1 MRRGVIPQISS
12 DKRRNDMESMK
23 YSDTEFVVSLDSKQV
38 VAEVHA
44 NAVDFPKRTVREHIE
59 YALDHPIGAG
69 PIAEVVESGD
79 KVCIIIS
86 DITRRW
92 QQPSAYLPILVE
104 RLNRA
109 GIPDEDILILC
120 ATGTHRKQTEEEH
133 ISLVGEELYRRIRF
147 IDHQCDDKEHLTYMG
162 TSSRGTPVWLDSY
175 AIACDK
181 IILTGGVVYHF
192 LAGFGGGRKSI
203 VPGIAG
209 RETINT
215 NHNNAL
221 NTGLGSGSNPR
232 VCNGNMTED
241 NPFHSDLM
249 ECATFAKPAYL
260 LNVIVD
266 DNYQIVGA
274 FAGDWREAHAAATKA
289 VEQLDGVSVPRRA
302 PLVIA
307 SAGGYP
313 KDINL
318 YQTSKT
324 LSNALA
330 AVAPGGT
337 IILLSQCREGFGDSD
352 CENQIC
358 GYDTMEEREKALRA
372 DFSIGGFVGFL
383 FAETAENYHLILVTD
398 IADECFARTKIQVAR
413 TLDEAVALAAQCNG
427 GSLDGVEAI
436 LMPHGGSTFPLPQT
450 EAPC

>member
-1 MRRGVIPQISS
+1 
-12 DKRRNDMESMK
+12 MESMK
-23 YSDTEFVVSLDSKQV
+23 YSDTAFAVSLDPRQV

-44 NAVDFPKRTVREHIE
+44 NSVDLPRRTVREHIE

-69 PIAEVVESGD
+69 PIEEVVRPGD

-92 QQPSAYLPILVE
+92 QQPSTYLPILVE

-109 GIPDEDILILC
+109 GIPDQDILILC
-120 ATGTHRKQTEEEH
+120 ATGTHRQQTEEEH

-147 IDHQCDDKEHLTYMG
+147 IDHQCDDKEHLTYVG
-162 TSSRGTPVWLDSY
+162 TTSRGTPVWLNSY
-175 AIACDK
+175 AMACDK
-181 IILTGGVVYHF
+181 IIITGGVVYHF
-192 LAGFGGGRKSI
+192 LAGFGGGRKSV

-221 NTGLGSGSNPR
+221 NPTPGTGSNPR
-232 VCNGNMTED
+232 ACNGNMTES

-249 ECATFAKPAYL
+249 ECAAFAKPAYL

-266 DNYQIVGA
+266 DSYQIVGA
-274 FAGDWREAHAAATKA
+274 FAGDWREAHQAATKV
-289 VEQLDGVSVPRRA
+289 VERLDGVAIPRRA

-313 KDINL
+313 KDINF
-318 YQTSKT
+318 YQTSKL

-337 IILLSQCREGFGDSD
+337 LILLSQCREGFGDPD
-352 CENQIC
+352 CEAQIC
-358 GYDTMEEREKALRA
+358 AYDTMEEREKALRA

-398 IADECFARTKIQVAR
+398 LPGERLKRTKIQVAR
-413 TLDEAVALAAQCNG
+413 TLDEALALAASYHG
-427 GSLDGVEAI
+427 GSLDGVETI
-436 LMPHGGSTFPLPQT
+436 LMPHGGSTFPLPQ
-450 EAPC
+450 A

>member
-1 MRRGVIPQISS
+1 
-12 DKRRNDMESMK
+12 MERMK
-23 YSDTEFVVSLDSKQV
+23 YSDTEFDVSLDPRQV

-44 NAVDFPKRTVREHIE
+44 NAVKLPKRTVREHIE

-69 PIAEVVESGD
+69 PIEEAVKPGD
-79 KVCIIIS
+79 KVCIVIS
-86 DITRRW
+86 DTTRRW
-92 QQPSAYLPILVE
+92 QQPSAYLPVLVE
-104 RLNRA
+104 RLNKA
-109 GIPDEDILILC
+109 GIPDEDLLILC

-133 ISLVGEELYRRIRF
+133 ISLVGEDLYRRIRF

-162 TSSRGTPVWLDSY
+162 TTSRGTPVWLDSY
-175 AIACDK
+175 AMSCDK
-181 IILTGGVVYHF
+181 VILTGGVVYHF

-221 NTGLGSGSNPR
+221 NKGLGSGSNPR

-249 ECATFAKPAYL
+249 ECAAFAKPAYL
-260 LNVIVD
+260 LNVVVD

-274 FAGDWREAHAAATKA
+274 FAGDWRKAHAEATKL
-289 VEQLDGVSVPRRA
+289 VQQLDGVPIPHRT
-302 PLVIA
+302 PLVIS

-337 IILLSQCREGFGDSD
+337 MILLSECREGFGDPD
-352 CENQIC
+352 CEAQIC
-358 GYDTMEEREKALRA
+358 NYDTMADREKDLRA
-372 DFSIGGFVGFL
+372 NFSIGGFVGFL

-398 IADECFARTKIQVAR
+398 LPAERFARTKIQVAH
-413 TLDEAVALAAQCNG
+413 TLDEALALAAKCNG
-427 GSLDGVEAI
+427 GSLDGMETT
-436 LMPHGGSTFPLPQT
+436 LMPHGGSTVPLAQ
-450 EAPC
+450 A

>member
-1 MRRGVIPQISS
+1 
-12 DKRRNDMESMK
+12 MESMK
-23 YSDTEFVVSLDSKQV
+23 YSDTEFAVSLDPGQV

-44 NAVDFPKRTVREHIE
+44 NAVNLPKRTVWEHIE

-69 PIAEVVESGD
+69 PIEEAVKPGE

-86 DITRRW
+86 DTTRRW
-92 QQPSAYLPILVE
+92 QQPSTYLPVLVE
-104 RLNRA
+104 RLNKA
-109 GIPDEDILILC
+109 GIPDEDMLILC

-133 ISLVGEELYRRIRF
+133 ISLVGEDLYRRIRF

-162 TSSRGTPVWLDSY
+162 TTSRGTPVWLDSY
-175 AIACDK
+175 AMACDK

-221 NTGLGSGSNPR
+221 NKGLGSGSNPR
-232 VCNGNMTED
+232 ACNGNMTD
-241 NPFHSDLM
+241 SNPFHSDLM
-249 ECATFAKPAYL
+249 ECAAFAKPAYL
-260 LNVIVD
+260 LNVVVD

-274 FAGDWREAHAAATKA
+274 FAGDWRAAHAAATKL
-289 VEQLDGVSVPRRA
+289 VQQLDGVPIPRRTQ
-302 PLVIA
+302 LVIA

-337 IILLSQCREGFGDSD
+337 MILLSECREGFGDPD
-352 CENQIC
+352 CEAQIC
-358 GYDTMEEREKALRA
+358 NYDTMADREKDLRA
-372 DFSIGGFVGFL
+372 NFSIGGFVGFL
-383 FAETAENYHLILVTD
+383 FAETSENYHLILVTD
-398 IADECFARTKIQVAR
+398 LPRERFARTKIQVAR
-413 TLDEAVALAAQCNG
+413 TLDEALALAAACNG
-427 GSLDGVEAI
+427 GSLDGVETT
-436 LMPHGGSTFPLPQT
+436 LMPHGGSTFPLPQ
-450 EAPC
+450 A

>member
-1 MRRGVIPQISS
+1 
-12 DKRRNDMESMK
+12 METMK
-23 YSDTEFVVSLDSKQV
+23 YSDTEFSVALDPQQV

-44 NAVDFPKRTVREHIE
+44 NTVELPQRTVREHIE
-59 YALDHPIGAG
+59 YALNHPIGAG
-69 PIAEVVESGD
+69 PIEEAVQAGD
-79 KVCIIIS
+79 KVCILIS
-86 DITRRW
+86 DVTRRW
-92 QQPSAYLPILVE
+92 QQPSTYLPILVE

-120 ATGTHRKQTEEEH
+120 ATGTHRRQTEEEH
-133 ISLVGEELYRRIRF
+133 ISLVGEDLYHRIRF
-147 IDHQCDDKEHLTYMG
+147 LDHQCDDKEHLTYMG
-162 TSSRGTPVWLDSY
+162 TTSRGTPVWLNSY
-175 AIACDK
+175 AMACDK

-192 LAGFGGGRKSI
+192 LAGFGGGRKSV

-221 NTGLGSGSNPR
+221 NHGLGSGSNPR
-232 VCNGNMTED
+232 VCNGNMGED

-249 ECATFAKPAYL
+249 ECAAFAKPAYL

-274 FAGDWREAHAAATKA
+274 FAGDWREAHKAAAKV
-289 VEQLDGVSVPRRA
+289 VEQLDGVSIPRRA

-307 SAGGYP
+307 SAGGFP

-337 IILLSQCREGFGDSD
+337 MILLSQCREGFGDPD
-352 CENQIC
+352 CEAQIC
-358 GYDTMEEREKALRA
+358 AYDTMEEREKALRA

-383 FAETAENYHLILVTD
+383 FAETSENYHLILVTD
-398 IADECFARTKIQVAR
+398 IPKERFGRTKIQVAQ
-413 TLDEAVALAAQCNG
+413 TLDEAMALAGQWNG
-427 GSLDGVEAI
+427 GSLDGVETV
-436 LMPHGGSTFPLPQT
+436 LMPYGGSTFPLPQ
-450 EAPC
+450 A

>member
-1 MRRGVIPQISS
+1 
-12 DKRRNDMESMK
+12 MEKMK
-23 YSDTEFVVSLDSKQV
+23 YSDTEFSVSLDPRQV
-38 VAEVHA
+38 VSEVHA
-44 NAVDFPKRTVREHIE
+44 NTMDYPKRTVREHIE

-69 PIAEVVESGD
+69 PIEEAVQAGD

-86 DITRRW
+86 DVTRRW
-92 QQPSAYLPILVE
+92 QQPSTYLPVLVE

-120 ATGTHRKQTEEEH
+120 ATGTHRRQTEEEH

-147 IDHQCDDKEHLTYMG
+147 MDHQCDDKEHLTYMG
-162 TSSRGTPVWLDSY
+162 TSSRGTPVWLNSY
-175 AIACDK
+175 AMACDK
-181 IILTGGVVYHF
+181 LILTGGVVYHF
-192 LAGFGGGRKSI
+192 LAGFGGGRKSV

-221 NTGLGSGSNPR
+221 NHGLGSGSNPR
-232 VCNGNMTED
+232 VCNGNMGED

-249 ECATFAKPAYL
+249 ECASFAKPAYL
-260 LNVIVD
+260 LNVFVD

-274 FAGDWREAHAAATKA
+274 FAGDWQKAHEAAARA
-289 VEQLDGVSVPRRA
+289 VEQLDGVPIPHRT

-337 IILLSQCREGFGDSD
+337 MILLSQCREGFGDPD
-352 CENQIC
+352 CEAQIC
-358 GYDTMEEREKALRA
+358 AYDTMEEREKALRA

-383 FAETAENYHLILVTD
+383 FAEASENYNLILVTD
-398 IADECFARTKIQVAR
+398 IPGERFEHTKIQVAQ
-413 TLDEAVALAAQCNG
+413 TLDEALALAAKCHG
-427 GSLDGVEAI
+427 GALDGVETT
-436 LMPHGGSTFPLPQT
+436 LMPHGGSTFPLPQ
-450 EAPC
+450 A

>member
-1 MRRGVIPQISS
+1 
-12 DKRRNDMESMK
+12 MENMK
-23 YSDTEFVVSLDSKQV
+23 YSDTEFSVSLDPRQV
-38 VAEVHA
+38 VSEVHA
-44 NAVDFPKRTVREHIE
+44 NTMDFPKRTVREHIE

-69 PIAEVVESGD
+69 PIEEVVRAGD

-86 DITRRW
+86 DVTRRW
-92 QQPSAYLPILVE
+92 QQPSTYLPVLVE

-120 ATGTHRKQTEEEH
+120 ATGTHRRQTEEEH

-147 IDHQCDDKEHLTYMG
+147 MDHQCDDKEHLTYMG
-162 TSSRGTPVWLDSY
+162 TSSRGTPVWLNSY
-175 AIACDK
+175 AMACDK
-181 IILTGGVVYHF
+181 LILTGGVVYHF
-192 LAGFGGGRKSI
+192 LAGFGGGRKSV

-221 NTGLGSGSNPR
+221 NHGLGSGSNPR
-232 VCNGNMTED
+232 VCNGNMGED

-249 ECATFAKPAYL
+249 ECASFAKPAYL
-260 LNVIVD
+260 LNVFVD

-274 FAGDWREAHAAATKA
+274 FAGDWQKAHEAAARA
-289 VEQLDGVSVPRRA
+289 VEQLDGVPIPHRT

-337 IILLSQCREGFGDSD
+337 MILLSQCREGFGDPD
-352 CENQIC
+352 CEAQIC
-358 GYDTMEEREKALRA
+358 AYDTMEEREKALRA

-383 FAETAENYHLILVTD
+383 FAEASENYNLILVTD
-398 IADECFARTKIQVAR
+398 IPGECFEHTKIQVAQ
-413 TLDEAVALAAQCNG
+413 TLDEALALAANCNDG
-427 GSLDGVEAI
+427 TLDGVETT
-436 LMPHGGSTFPLPQT
+436 LMPHGGSTFPLPQ
-450 EAPC
+450 A

>member
-1 MRRGVIPQISS
+1 
-12 DKRRNDMESMK
+12 MEPMK
-23 YSDTEFVVSLDSKQV
+23 YSDIEFPVNLDPKQV

-44 NAVDFPKRTVREHIE
+44 NAVALPKRTVREHIE

-69 PIAEVVESGD
+69 PIEEAVKPGE

-86 DITRRW
+86 DVTRRW
-92 QQPSAYLPILVE
+92 QQPSTYLPVLVE

-109 GIPDEDILILC
+109 GIPDQDILVLC
-120 ATGTHRKQTEEEH
+120 ATGTHRRQTEEEH
-133 ISLVGEELYRRIRF
+133 ISLVGEDLYRRIRF

-162 TSSRGTPVWLDSY
+162 TTSRGTPVWLDSY
-175 AIACDK
+175 AMECDK

-221 NTGLGSGSNPR
+221 NPGLGNGSNPR
-232 VCNGNMTED
+232 VCNGNMGAD
-241 NPFHSDLM
+241 NPFHSDLV
-249 ECATFAKPAYL
+249 ECAAFAKPAYL

-274 FAGDWREAHAAATKA
+274 FAGDWKEAHKAAAKV
-289 VEQLDGVSVPRRA
+289 VEQLDGVAIPRRT

-337 IILLSQCREGFGDSD
+337 MILLSQCREGFGDAD
-352 CENQIC
+352 CEAQLCDFENMR
-358 GYDTMEEREKALRA
+358 DREKALRA
-372 DFSIGGFVGFL
+372 NFSIGGFVGFL
-383 FAETAENYHLILVTD
+383 FAETSENYHMILVTD
-398 IADECFARTKIQVAR
+398 IPAERFVHTKIQAVK
-413 TLDEAVALAAQCNG
+413 TLDEALALAAQYYG
-427 GSLDGVEAI
+427 GSLDGVETT
-436 LMPHGGSTFPLPQT
+436 LMPHGGSTFPLPQ
-450 EAPC
+450 A

>member
-1 MRRGVIPQISS
+1 
-12 DKRRNDMESMK
+12 MESMK
-23 YSDTEFVVSLDSKQV
+23 YSDTEFAVSLDPGQV

-44 NAVDFPKRTVREHIE
+44 NAVNLPKRTVWEHIE

-69 PIAEVVESGD
+69 PIEEAVKPGE

-86 DITRRW
+86 DTTRRW
-92 QQPSAYLPILVE
+92 QQPSTYLPVLVE
-104 RLNRA
+104 RLNKA
-109 GIPDEDILILC
+109 GIPDEDMLILC

-133 ISLVGEELYRRIRF
+133 ISLVGEDLYRRIRF

-162 TSSRGTPVWLDSY
+162 TTSRGTPVWLDSY
-175 AIACDK
+175 AMACDK

-221 NTGLGSGSNPR
+221 NKGLGSGSNPR
-232 VCNGNMTED
+232 ACNGNMTD
-241 NPFHSDLM
+241 SNPFHSDLM
-249 ECATFAKPAYL
+249 ECAAFAKPAYL
-260 LNVIVD
+260 LNVVVD

-274 FAGDWREAHAAATKA
+274 FAGDWRAAHAAATKL
-289 VEQLDGVSVPRRA
+289 VQQLDGVPIPRRTQ
-302 PLVIA
+302 LVIA

-337 IILLSQCREGFGDSD
+337 MILLSECREGFGDPD
-352 CENQIC
+352 CEAQIC
-358 GYDTMEEREKALRA
+358 NYDTMADREKDLRA

-383 FAETAENYHLILVTD
+383 FAETSENYHLILVTD
-398 IADECFARTKIQVAR
+398 LPRERFARTKIQVAR
-413 TLDEAVALAAQCNG
+413 TLDEALALAAACNG
-427 GSLDGVEAI
+427 GSLDGVETT
-436 LMPHGGSTFPLPQT
+436 LMPHGGSTFPLPQ
-450 EAPC
+450 A

>member
-1 MRRGVIPQISS
+1 
-12 DKRRNDMESMK
+12 METMK
-23 YSDTEFVVSLDSKQV
+23 YSDTEFSVDLDPQQV

-44 NAVDFPKRTVREHIE
+44 NTVELPQRTVREHIE

-69 PIAEVVESGD
+69 PIEETVQAGD
-79 KVCIIIS
+79 KVCILIS
-86 DITRRW
+86 DVTRRW
-92 QQPSAYLPILVE
+92 QQPSTYLPILVE

-120 ATGTHRKQTEEEH
+120 ATGTHRRQTEEEH
-133 ISLVGEELYRRIRF
+133 ISLVGEDLYHRIRF
-147 IDHQCDDKEHLTYMG
+147 LDHQCDEKEHLTYMG
-162 TSSRGTPVWLDSY
+162 TTSRGTPVWLNSY
-175 AIACDK
+175 AMACDK

-192 LAGFGGGRKSI
+192 LAGFGGGRKSV

-221 NTGLGSGSNPR
+221 NHGLGSGSNPR
-232 VCNGNMTED
+232 VCNGNMGED

-249 ECATFAKPAYL
+249 ECAAFAKPAYL

-274 FAGDWREAHAAATKA
+274 FAGDWREAHKAAAKV
-289 VEQLDGVSVPRRA
+289 VEQLDGVSIPRRA

-307 SAGGYP
+307 SAGGFP

-318 YQTSKT
+318 YQTSKS

-337 IILLSQCREGFGDSD
+337 MILLSQCREGFGDPD
-352 CENQIC
+352 CEAQIC
-358 GYDTMEEREKALRA
+358 AYDTMEEREKALRA

-383 FAETAENYHLILVTD
+383 FAETSENYHLILVTD
-398 IADECFARTKIQVAR
+398 IPKERFERTKIQVAQ
-413 TLDEAVALAAQCNG
+413 TLDEAMALAAQWNG
-427 GSLDGVEAI
+427 GSLDGVETV
-436 LMPHGGSTFPLPQT
+436 LMPYGGSTFPLPQ
-450 EAPC
+450 A

>member
-1 MRRGVIPQISS
+1 
-12 DKRRNDMESMK
+12 MEQMK
-23 YSDTEFVVSLDSKQV
+23 YSDTAFAVSIDPAQV
-38 VAEVHA
+38 LCEVHA
-44 NAVDFPKRTVREHIE
+44 NQVELSKRTVREHIE

-69 PIAEVVESGD
+69 PIEEAVQPGD

-86 DITRRW
+86 DVTRRW
-92 QQPSAYLPILVE
+92 QQPSAYLPVLVD

-109 GIPDEDILILC
+109 GIPDEDLLILC
-120 ATGTHRKQTEEEH
+120 ATGTHRQQTEEEH
-133 ISLVGEELYRRIRF
+133 IALVGEELYRRIKFR
-147 IDHQCDDKEHLTYMG
+147 DHNCDDKEHLTFVG

-175 AIACDK
+175 AMACDK

-192 LAGFGGGRKSI
+192 LAGFGGGRKSV

-221 NTGLGSGSNPR
+221 NKGMGSGSNPR
-232 VCNGNMTED
+232 VCNGNLSAD
-241 NPFHSDLM
+241 NPFHTDLV
-249 ECATFAKPAYL
+249 ECASFAKPAYL

-266 DNYQIVGA
+266 DNYQIIGA
-274 FAGDWREAHAAATKA
+274 FAGDWQKAHAAAAKA
-289 VEQLDGVSVPRRA
+289 VEQLDGVAIPHRA

-337 IILLSQCREGFGDSD
+337 VILLSECREGIGDPD
-352 CENQIC
+352 CEKLLC
-358 GYDTMEEREKALRA
+358 GFDTMEDRERALRA

-383 FAETAENYHLILVTD
+383 FAETSEHYHLILVTSLPD
-398 IADECFARTKIQVAR
+398 TVFEKTSIQTAK
-413 TLDEAVALAAQCNG
+413 TLDEALALAAGGNG
-427 GSLDGVEAI
+427 GSLDGVETI
-436 LMPHGGSTFPLPQT
+436 LMPHGGSTVPQPQ
-450 EAPC
+450 A

>member
-1 MRRGVIPQISS
+1 
-12 DKRRNDMESMK
+12 METMK
-23 YSDTEFVVSLDSKQV
+23 YSDTEFTVSLALQQV

-44 NAVDFPKRTVREHIE
+44 NTVELPKRTVREHIE

-69 PIAEVVESGD
+69 PIEGTVQPGE

-86 DITRRW
+86 DVTRRW
-92 QQPSAYLPILVE
+92 QQPSTYLPILVE

-109 GIPDEDILILC
+109 GIPDGDILILC
-120 ATGTHRKQTEEEH
+120 ATGTHRLQTEEEH
-133 ISLVGEELYRRIRF
+133 ISLVGEDLYRRIRF

-162 TSSRGTPVWLDSY
+162 TTSRGTPVWLNSY
-175 AIACDK
+175 AMACDK
-181 IILTGGVVYHF
+181 LILTGGVVYHF
-192 LAGFGGGRKSI
+192 LAGFGGGRKSV

-221 NTGLGSGSNPR
+221 NHGLGSGSNPR
-232 VCNGNMTED
+232 VCNGNMGED
-241 NPFHSDLM
+241 NPFHSDLV
-249 ECATFAKPAYL
+249 ECAAFAKPAYL
-260 LNVIVD
+260 LNVFVD

-274 FAGDWREAHAAATKA
+274 FAGDWQKAHEAAAKV
-289 VEQLDGVSVPRRA
+289 VEQMDGVPIPRRT

-307 SAGGYP
+307 SAGGFP

-337 IILLSQCREGFGDSD
+337 MILLSQCREGFGDPD
-352 CENQIC
+352 CEAQIC
-358 GYDTMEEREKALRA
+358 SYDTMEEREKALRA

-383 FAETAENYHLILVTD
+383 FAEASENYHLILVTD
-398 IADECFARTKIQVAR
+398 IPSERFGRTKIQVAR
-413 TLDEAVALAAQCNG
+413 TLDEALALAAQCNG
-427 GSLDGVEAI
+427 GSLDGVETI
-436 LMPHGGSTFPLPQT
+436 LMPYGGSTFPLPQ
-450 EAPC
+450 A

>member
-1 MRRGVIPQISS
+1 
-12 DKRRNDMESMK
+12 MK
-23 YSDTEFVVSLDSKQV
+23 YSNTEFVVSLDPQQV

-44 NAVDFPKRTVREHIE
+44 NAVDLPKRTVREHIE
-59 YALDHPIGAG
+59 YALGHPIGTG
-69 PIAEVVESGD
+69 PIEEVVQQGD

-92 QQPSAYLPILVE
+92 QQPSTYLPVLVE

-147 IDHQCDDKEHLTYMG
+147 IDHQCDGKEHLTYVG
-162 TSSRGTPVWLDSY
+162 TTSRGTPVWLNSY
-175 AIACDK
+175 AMACDK

-221 NTGLGSGSNPR
+221 NKGLGSGSNPR
-232 VCNGNMTED
+232 VCNGNMKED

-249 ECATFAKPAYL
+249 ECAAFARPSYL

-266 DNYQIVGA
+266 DSYQIVGA
-274 FAGDWREAHAAATKA
+274 FAGDWREAHAAAAKV
-289 VEQLDGVSVPRRA
+289 VEQLDGVLVPRRA

-337 IILLSQCREGFGDSD
+337 MILLSQCREGFGDPD
-352 CENQIC
+352 CEAQIC

-398 IADECFARTKIQVAR
+398 IPGERFGRTKIQVAR
-413 TLDEAVALAAQCNG
+413 TLDGALALAAQCNG
-427 GSLDGVEAI
+427 GSLDGVETI
-436 LMPHGGSTFPLPQT
+436 LMPHGGSTFPLPQ
-450 EAPC
+450 A

>member
-1 MRRGVIPQISS
+1 
-12 DKRRNDMESMK
+12 MERMK
-23 YSDTEFVVSLDSKQV
+23 YSDTSFEVHLDSRQV
-38 VAEVHA
+38 LTEVHA
-44 NAVDFPKRTVREHIE
+44 NAVNLPKHTVRGHIE

-69 PIAEVVESGD
+69 PIEQAVRPGD
-79 KVCIIIS
+79 KVCILIS
-86 DITRRW
+86 DVTRRW
-92 QQPSAYLPILVE
+92 QQPAAYLPILVE

-109 GIPDEDILILC
+109 GIPDEDLLILC
-120 ATGTHRKQTEEEH
+120 ATGTHRAQTEEEH
-133 ISLVGEELYRRIRF
+133 ISLVGEDLYRRIRF
-147 IDHQCDDKEHLTYMG
+147 IDHRCDDKEHLTYMG
-162 TSSRGTPVWLDSY
+162 TTSRGTPVWLDSY
-175 AIACDK
+175 AMSCDK

-221 NTGLGSGSNPR
+221 NKGLGSGSNPL
-232 VCNGNMTED
+232 VCNGNMNET

-249 ECATFAKPAYL
+249 ECAAFAKPAYL

-266 DNYQIVGA
+266 DSYQIVGA
-274 FAGDWREAHAAATKA
+274 FAGDWREAHAAAAEA
-289 VEQLDGVSVPRRA
+289 VKQLDGVPVPHRA
-302 PLVIA
+302 PLVIS

-337 IILLSQCREGFGDSD
+337 MILLSQCREGFGDAD
-352 CENQIC
+352 CEAQIC
-358 GYDTMEEREKALRA
+358 AFGTMEEREKTLRA

-398 IADECFARTKIQVAR
+398 IPEERFARTNIHAVR
-413 TLDEAVALAAQCNG
+413 TLDEALALAAQGFG
-427 GSLDGVEAI
+427 GSVDGVETI
-436 LMPHGGSTFPLPQT
+436 LMPHGGSTFPL
-450 EAPC
+450 AGA

>member
-1 MRRGVIPQISS
+1 
-12 DKRRNDMESMK
+12 MERMK
-23 YSDTEFVVSLDSKQV
+23 YSDTEFEVSLAPQQI

-44 NAVDFPKRTVREHIE
+44 NSVDLPKRTVREHIE
-59 YALDHPIGAG
+59 YALDHPIGAE
-69 PIAEVVESGD
+69 PIEEAVHAGE
-79 KVCIIIS
+79 KVCILIS
-86 DITRRW
+86 DTTRRW
-92 QQPSAYLPILVE
+92 QQPSTYLPVLVE
-104 RLNRA
+104 RLNHA

-133 ISLVGEELYRRIRF
+133 ISLVGEDLYRRIRF
-147 IDHQCDDKEHLTYMG
+147 LDHECDDKEHLTYMG
-162 TSSRGTPVWLDSY
+162 TTSRGTPVWLNSY
-175 AIACDK
+175 AMACDK

-221 NTGLGSGSNPR
+221 NPGLGSGSNPHA
-232 VCNGNMTED
+232 CNGNMTES
-241 NPFHSDLM
+241 NPFHSDLV
-249 ECATFAKPAYL
+249 ECAAFAKPAYL

-274 FAGDWREAHAAATKA
+274 FAGDWQKAHAAAA
-289 VEQLDGVSVPRRA
+289 RVVEQLDGVSIPHRT
-302 PLVIA
+302 PLVIS

-330 AVAPGGT
+330 AVTPGGT
-337 IILLSQCREGFGDSD
+337 MILLSQCREGFGDAD
-352 CENQIC
+352 CEAQIC
-358 GYDTMEEREKALRA
+358 NYDSMEAREKALRA

-398 IADECFARTKIQVAR
+398 IPAERFAHTKIQVAR
-413 TLDEAVALAAQCNG
+413 TLDEALALAAQCNG
-427 GSLDGVEAI
+427 GSLDGVETT
-436 LMPHGGSTFPLPQT
+436 LMPHGGSTFPLPR
-450 EAPC
+450 A

>member
-1 MRRGVIPQISS
+1 
-12 DKRRNDMESMK
+12 MENMK
-23 YSDTEFVVSLDSKQV
+23 YSDTEFSVSLDPRQV
-38 VAEVHA
+38 VSEVHA
-44 NAVDFPKRTVREHIE
+44 NTMDFPKRTVREHIE

-69 PIAEVVESGD
+69 PIEEAVHAGD

-86 DITRRW
+86 DVTRRW
-92 QQPSAYLPILVE
+92 QQPSTYLPVLVE

-120 ATGTHRKQTEEEH
+120 ATGTHRRQTEEEH
-133 ISLVGEELYRRIRF
+133 ISLVGEELYRRVRF
-147 IDHQCDDKEHLTYMG
+147 MDHQCDDKEHLTYMG
-162 TSSRGTPVWLDSY
+162 TSSRGTPVWLNSY
-175 AIACDK
+175 AMACDK
-181 IILTGGVVYHF
+181 LILTGGVVYHF
-192 LAGFGGGRKSI
+192 LAGFGGGRKSV

-221 NTGLGSGSNPR
+221 NHGLGSGSNPR
-232 VCNGNMTED
+232 VCNGNMGED

-249 ECATFAKPAYL
+249 ECASFAKPAYL
-260 LNVIVD
+260 LNVFVD

-274 FAGDWREAHAAATKA
+274 FAGDWQKAHEAAAKA
-289 VEQLDGVSVPRRA
+289 VEQLDGVPIPHRT

-337 IILLSQCREGFGDSD
+337 MILLSQCREGFGDPD
-352 CENQIC
+352 CEAQIC
-358 GYDTMEEREKALRA
+358 AYDTMEEREKALRA

-383 FAETAENYHLILVTD
+383 FAEASENYNLILVTD
-398 IADECFARTKIQVAR
+398 IPGERFEHTKIQVAK
-413 TLDEAVALAAQCNG
+413 TLDEALALAANCNG
-427 GSLDGVEAI
+427 GTLDGVETT
-436 LMPHGGSTFPLPQT
+436 LMPHGGSTFPLPQ
-450 EAPC
+450 A

>member
-1 MRRGVIPQISS
+1 
-12 DKRRNDMESMK
+12 MESMK
-23 YSDTEFVVSLDSKQV
+23 YSDTEFLVSLDPKQV

-44 NAVDFPKRTVREHIE
+44 NTVELPKRTVREHIE

-69 PIAEVVESGD
+69 PIEEVVHSGD

-86 DITRRW
+86 DVTRRW
-92 QQPSAYLPILVE
+92 QQPSTYLPILVE

-120 ATGTHRKQTEEEH
+120 ATGTHRRQTEEEH

-147 IDHQCDDKEHLTYMG
+147 MDHQCDDKEHLTYMG
-162 TSSRGTPVWLDSY
+162 TTSRGTPVWLNSH
-175 AIACDK
+175 AMACDK

-192 LAGFGGGRKSI
+192 LAGFGGGRKSV

-221 NTGLGSGSNPR
+221 NHGLGSGSNPR
-232 VCNGNMTED
+232 VCNGNMGED

-249 ECATFAKPAYL
+249 ECAAFAKPAYL
-260 LNVIVD
+260 LNVFVD

-274 FAGDWREAHAAATKA
+274 FAGDWQKAHEAAAKA
-289 VEQLDGVSVPRRA
+289 VEQLDGVPIPRRT

-307 SAGGYP
+307 SAGGFP

-337 IILLSQCREGFGDSD
+337 MILLSQCREGFGDPD
-352 CENQIC
+352 CEAQIC
-358 GYDTMEEREKALRA
+358 AYDTMEEREKALRA

-383 FAETAENYHLILVTD
+383 FAEASENYHLILVTD
-398 IADECFARTKIQVAR
+398 IPGERFERMKIRVAR
-413 TLDEAVALAAQCNG
+413 TLDEALVLAAQCNG
-427 GSLDGVEAI
+427 GSLDGVETT
-436 LMPHGGSTFPLPQT
+436 LMPHGGSTFPLLQG
-450 EAPC
+450 

>member
-1 MRRGVIPQISS
+1 
-12 DKRRNDMESMK
+12 MENMK
-23 YSDTEFVVSLDSKQV
+23 YSDTTFAVPLNPRQI

-44 NAVDFPKRTVREHIE
+44 NAVDLPKRTVREHIE

-69 PIAEVVESGD
+69 PIEKAVQPGD

-92 QQPSAYLPILVE
+92 QQPGTYLPILVE

-109 GIPDEDILILC
+109 GIPDADILILC
-120 ATGTHRKQTEEEH
+120 ATGTHRKQTKAEH
-133 ISLVGEELYRRIRF
+133 ISLVGEELYGRIRF
-147 IDHQCDDKEHLTYMG
+147 IDHQCDDQEHLTYMG
-162 TSSRGTPVWLDSY
+162 TTMRGTPVWLNSY
-175 AIACDK
+175 AMSCDK

-209 RETINT
+209 RATINI

-221 NTGLGSGSNPR
+221 NKGLGSGSNPR
-232 VCNGNMTED
+232 VCNGNMKED

-249 ECATFAKPAYL
+249 ECAALAKPAYL

-266 DNYQIVGA
+266 DSYQIVGA
-274 FAGDWREAHAAATKA
+274 FAGDWRAAHAAAA
-289 VEQLDGVSVPRRA
+289 RVVEKLDGVAIPRRA
-302 PLVIA
+302 PLVVA
-307 SAGGYP
+307 SAGGFP

-324 LSNALA
+324 LANALA
-330 AVAPGGT
+330 AVCPGGT
-337 IILLSQCREGFGDSD
+337 IILLSQCREGFGDPD
-352 CENQIC
+352 CEAQIC
-358 GYDTMEEREKALRA
+358 QHSTMEEREKALRA
-372 DFSIGGFVGFL
+372 NFSIGGFVGFL

-398 IADECFARTKIQVAR
+398 IPGERFARTKIQVAR
-413 TLDEAVALAAQCNG
+413 TLDEALALAAPYHG
-427 GSLDGVEAI
+427 GSLDGVETI
-436 LMPHGGSTFPLPQT
+436 LMPHGGSTFPISQQEPH
-450 EAPC
+450 

>member
-1 MRRGVIPQISS
+1 
-12 DKRRNDMESMK
+12 MESMK
-23 YSDTEFVVSLDSKQV
+23 YSDTEFAVSLDPGQV

-44 NAVDFPKRTVREHIE
+44 NAVNLPKRTVREHIE

-69 PIAEVVESGD
+69 PIEEAVKPGE

-86 DITRRW
+86 DTTRRW
-92 QQPSAYLPILVE
+92 QQPSTYLPVLVE
-104 RLNRA
+104 RLNKA
-109 GIPDEDILILC
+109 GIPDEDMLILC

-133 ISLVGEELYRRIRF
+133 ISLVGEDLYRRIRF

-162 TSSRGTPVWLDSY
+162 TTSRGTPVWLDSY
-175 AIACDK
+175 AMACDK

-221 NTGLGSGSNPR
+221 NKGLGSGSNPR
-232 VCNGNMTED
+232 ACNGNMTD
-241 NPFHSDLM
+241 SNPFHSDLM
-249 ECATFAKPAYL
+249 ECAAFAKPAYL
-260 LNVIVD
+260 LNVVVD

-274 FAGDWREAHAAATKA
+274 FAGDWREAHAAATKL
-289 VEQLDGVSVPRRA
+289 VQQLDGVPTPRRTQ
-302 PLVIA
+302 LVIA

-337 IILLSQCREGFGDSD
+337 MILLSECREGFGDPD
-352 CENQIC
+352 CEAQIC
-358 GYDTMEEREKALRA
+358 NYDTMADREKDLRA
-372 DFSIGGFVGFL
+372 NFSIGGFVGFL
-383 FAETAENYHLILVTD
+383 FAETSENYHLILVTD
-398 IADECFARTKIQVAR
+398 LPRERFARTKIQVAR
-413 TLDEAVALAAQCNG
+413 TLDEALALAAACNG
-427 GSLDGVEAI
+427 GSLDGVETT
-436 LMPHGGSTFPLPQT
+436 LMPHGGSTFPLPQ
-450 EAPC
+450 A

>member
-1 MRRGVIPQISS
+1 
-12 DKRRNDMESMK
+12 METMK
-23 YSDTEFVVSLDSKQV
+23 YSDTEFNVDLDPQQV

-44 NAVDFPKRTVREHIE
+44 NTVELPQRTVREHIE

-69 PIAEVVESGD
+69 PIEEAVQAGD
-79 KVCIIIS
+79 KVCILIS
-86 DITRRW
+86 DVTRRW
-92 QQPSAYLPILVE
+92 QQPSTYLPILVE

-120 ATGTHRKQTEEEH
+120 ATGTHRRQTEEEH
-133 ISLVGEELYRRIRF
+133 ISLVGKDLYHRIRF
-147 IDHQCDDKEHLTYMG
+147 LDHQCDDKEHLTYMG
-162 TSSRGTPVWLDSY
+162 TTSRGTPVWLNSY
-175 AIACDK
+175 AMACDK

-192 LAGFGGGRKSI
+192 LAGFGGGRKSV

-221 NTGLGSGSNPR
+221 NHGLGSGSNPR
-232 VCNGNMTED
+232 VCNGNMGED

-249 ECATFAKPAYL
+249 ECAAFAKPAYL

-274 FAGDWREAHAAATKA
+274 FAGDWREAHKAAAKV
-289 VEQLDGVSVPRRA
+289 VEQLDGVSIPRRA

-307 SAGGYP
+307 SAGGFP

-337 IILLSQCREGFGDSD
+337 MILLSQCREGFGDPD
-352 CENQIC
+352 CEAQIC
-358 GYDTMEEREKALRA
+358 AYDTMEEREKALRA

-383 FAETAENYHLILVTD
+383 FAETSENYHLILVTD
-398 IADECFARTKIQVAR
+398 IPKERFGRTKIQVAQ
-413 TLDEAVALAAQCNG
+413 TLDEAMALAAQWND
-427 GSLDGVEAI
+427 GSLDGVETV
-436 LMPHGGSTFPLPQT
+436 LMPYGGSTFPLPQ
-450 EAPC
+450 A

>member
-1 MRRGVIPQISS
+1 
-12 DKRRNDMESMK
+12 MEPMK
-23 YSDTEFVVSLDSKQV
+23 YSDTEFTVSLDPQQV

-44 NAVDFPKRTVREHIE
+44 NKVELPQRTVREHIE

-69 PIAEVVESGD
+69 PIEEAVQAGD

-86 DITRRW
+86 DVTRRW
-92 QQPSAYLPILVE
+92 QQPSTYLPILVE

-109 GIPDEDILILC
+109 GIPDENILILC
-120 ATGTHRKQTEEEH
+120 ATGTHRRQTEEEH
-133 ISLVGEELYRRIRF
+133 ISLVGEDLYHRIRF
-147 IDHQCDDKEHLTYMG
+147 LDHQCDDKEHLTYMG
-162 TSSRGTPVWLDSY
+162 TTSRGTPVWLNSY
-175 AIACDK
+175 AMACDK
-181 IILTGGVVYHF
+181 LILTGGVVYHF
-192 LAGFGGGRKSI
+192 LAGFGGGRKSV

-221 NTGLGSGSNPR
+221 NHGLGSGSNPR
-232 VCNGNMTED
+232 VCNGNMSDD

-249 ECATFAKPAYL
+249 ECAAFAKPAYL

-274 FAGDWREAHAAATKA
+274 FAGDWQKAHEEAAK
-289 VEQLDGVSVPRRA
+289 VVKQLDGVAIPRRT

-307 SAGGYP
+307 SAGGFP

-337 IILLSQCREGFGDSD
+337 MILLSQCREGFGDPD
-352 CENQIC
+352 CEAQIC
-358 GYDTMEEREKALRA
+358 SYDTMEEREKALRA

-398 IADECFARTKIQVAR
+398 IPGQRFERTKIQVAQ
-413 TLDEAVALAAQCNG
+413 TLDEALALAAQCNG
-427 GSLDGVEAI
+427 GSLDGVETV
-436 LMPHGGSTFPLPQT
+436 LMPYGGSTFPLPQ
-450 EAPC
+450 A

>member
-1 MRRGVIPQISS
+1 
-12 DKRRNDMESMK
+12 MESMK
-23 YSDTEFVVSLDSKQV
+23 YSDTEFAVSLDPGQV

-44 NAVDFPKRTVREHIE
+44 NAVNLPKRTVREHIE

-69 PIAEVVESGD
+69 PIEEAVKPGE

-86 DITRRW
+86 DTTRRW
-92 QQPSAYLPILVE
+92 QQPSTYLPVLVE
-104 RLNRA
+104 RLNKA
-109 GIPDEDILILC
+109 GTPDEDMLILC

-133 ISLVGEELYRRIRF
+133 ISLVGEDLYRRIRF

-162 TSSRGTPVWLDSY
+162 TTSRGTPVWLDSY
-175 AIACDK
+175 AMACDK

-221 NTGLGSGSNPR
+221 NKGLGSGSNPR
-232 VCNGNMTED
+232 ACNGNMTD
-241 NPFHSDLM
+241 SNPFHSDLM
-249 ECATFAKPAYL
+249 ECAAFAKPAYL
-260 LNVIVD
+260 LNVVVD

-274 FAGDWREAHAAATKA
+274 FAGDWREAHAAATEL
-289 VEQLDGVSVPRRA
+289 VQQLDGVPIPRRTQ
-302 PLVIA
+302 LVIA

-337 IILLSQCREGFGDSD
+337 MILLSECREGFGDPD
-352 CENQIC
+352 CEAQIC
-358 GYDTMEEREKALRA
+358 NYDTMADREKDLRA
-372 DFSIGGFVGFL
+372 NFSIGGFVGFL
-383 FAETAENYHLILVTD
+383 FAETSENYHLILVTD
-398 IADECFARTKIQVAR
+398 LPRERFARTKIQVAR
-413 TLDEAVALAAQCNG
+413 TLDEALALAAACNG
-427 GSLDGVEAI
+427 GSLDGVETT
-436 LMPHGGSTFPLPQT
+436 LMPHGGSTFPLPQ
-450 EAPC
+450 A

>member
-1 MRRGVIPQISS
+1 MK
-12 DKRRNDMESMK
+12 DMK
-23 YSDTEFVVSLDSKQV
+23 YSDTSFSVSLDPGQV

-44 NAVDFPKRTVREHIE
+44 NAVDLPKRSVREHIE

-69 PIAEVVESGD
+69 LIEDVVSKGD

-92 QQPSAYLPILVE
+92 QQSSTYLPILVE

-120 ATGTHRKQTEEEH
+120 ATGTHRIQTEEEH
-133 ISLVGEELYRRIRF
+133 IALIGEELYHRIRF

-162 TSSRGTPVWLDSY
+162 TSSRGTPVWLNSY
-175 AIACDK
+175 AMSCDK

-192 LAGFGGGRKSI
+192 LAGFGGGRKSV

-221 NTGLGSGSNPR
+221 NPSPGSGSNPR
-232 VCNGNMTED
+232 VCNGNMSED

-249 ECATFAKPAYL
+249 ECASFAKPAYL
-260 LNVIVD
+260 LNVVVD

-274 FAGDWREAHAAATKA
+274 FAGDWRKAHQEAVKV
-289 VEQLDGVSVPRRA
+289 VEKMDGVPIPHRT

-324 LSNALA
+324 LSNAMA
-330 AVAPGGT
+330 ATAPGGT
-337 IILLSQCREGFGDSD
+337 IILLSQCREGFGDPD
-352 CENQIC
+352 CEAQLC
-358 GYDTMEEREKALRA
+358 TYETMEEREKVLRA
-372 DFSIGGFVGFL
+372 DFSIGGFMGFL
-383 FAETAENYHLILVTD
+383 FAEVAERYHMILVTD
-398 IADECFARTKIQVAR
+398 IPSERFKRTKIRVAR
-413 TLDEAVALAAQCNG
+413 TLDEALTLAAEYNG
-427 GSLDGVEAI
+427 GTLAGVETT
-436 LMPHGGSTFPLPQT
+436 LMPYGGSTFPMPQ
-450 EAPC
+450 E

>member
-1 MRRGVIPQISS
+1 
-12 DKRRNDMESMK
+12 MESMK
-23 YSDTEFVVSLDSKQV
+23 YSDTEFLVSLDPKQV

-44 NAVDFPKRTVREHIE
+44 NTVELPKRTVREHIE

-69 PIAEVVESGD
+69 PIEEVVHSGD

-86 DITRRW
+86 DVTRRW
-92 QQPSAYLPILVE
+92 QQPSTYLPILVE

-120 ATGTHRKQTEEEH
+120 ATGTHRRQTEEEH

-147 IDHQCDDKEHLTYMG
+147 MDHQCDDKEHLTYMG
-162 TSSRGTPVWLDSY
+162 TTSRGTPVWLNSY
-175 AIACDK
+175 AMACDK

-192 LAGFGGGRKSI
+192 LAGFGGGRKSV

-221 NTGLGSGSNPR
+221 NHGLGSGSNPR
-232 VCNGNMTED
+232 VCNGNMGED

-249 ECATFAKPAYL
+249 ECAAFAKPAYL
-260 LNVIVD
+260 LNVFVD

-274 FAGDWREAHAAATKA
+274 FAGDWQKAHETAAKA
-289 VEQLDGVSVPRRA
+289 VEQLDGVPIPRRT

-307 SAGGYP
+307 SAGGFP

-337 IILLSQCREGFGDSD
+337 MILLSQCREGFGDPD
-352 CENQIC
+352 CEAQIC
-358 GYDTMEEREKALRA
+358 AYDTMEEREKALRA

-383 FAETAENYHLILVTD
+383 FAEASENYHLILVTD
-398 IADECFARTKIQVAR
+398 IPSERFERTKIQVAR
-413 TLDEAVALAAQCNG
+413 TLDEALVLAAQCNG
-427 GSLDGVEAI
+427 GSLDGVETT
-436 LMPHGGSTFPLPQT
+436 LMPHGGSTFPLPQ
-450 EAPC
+450 E

>member
-1 MRRGVIPQISS
+1 
-12 DKRRNDMESMK
+12 MEKMK
-23 YSDTEFVVSLDSKQV
+23 YSDTEFAVSLDPKQILT
-38 VAEVHA
+38 EVHA
-44 NAVDFPKRTVREHIE
+44 NQVDFPKRTVREHIE

-69 PIAEVVESGD
+69 PIEEAVQPGD

-86 DITRRW
+86 DVTRRW
-92 QQPSAYLPILVE
+92 QQPSTYLPILVE

-109 GIPDEDILILC
+109 GIPDQDLLILC
-120 ATGTHRKQTEEEH
+120 ATGTHRPQTEEEH

-147 IDHQCDDKEHLTYMG
+147 IDHRCDDKEHLTYMG
-162 TSSRGTPVWLDSY
+162 TTSRGTPVWLDSY
-175 AIACDK
+175 AMSCDK

-221 NTGLGSGSNPR
+221 NKGLGSGSNPR
-232 VCNGNMTED
+232 VCNGNMTET

-249 ECATFAKPAYL
+249 ECAAFAKPAYL

-274 FAGDWREAHAAATKA
+274 FAGDWRKAHAAAAKA
-289 VEQLDGVSVPRRA
+289 VEQLDGVPIPHRA
-302 PLVIA
+302 PLVIS

-324 LSNALA
+324 LSNALN

-337 IILLSQCREGFGDSD
+337 MILLSQCREGFGDPD
-352 CENQIC
+352 CEAQIC
-358 GYDTMEEREKALRA
+358 NYDSMEAREKDLRA
-372 DFSIGGFVGFL
+372 HFSIGGFVGFL
-383 FAETAENYHLILVTD
+383 FAESSENYHLILVTD
-398 IADECFARTKIQVAR
+398 LPRERFARTKIQIAH
-413 TLDEAVALAAQCNG
+413 TLDEALALAAQCNG
-427 GSLDGVEAI
+427 GSLEGMETI
-436 LMPHGGSTFPLPQT
+436 LMPHGGSTFPLPQ
-450 EAPC
+450 A

>member
-1 MRRGVIPQISS
+1 
-12 DKRRNDMESMK
+12 METMK
-23 YSDTEFVVSLDSKQV
+23 YSDTEFSVSLDPKQV

-44 NAVDFPKRTVREHIE
+44 NTVELPKRTVREHIE

-69 PIAEVVESGD
+69 PIEEAVQPGD

-86 DITRRW
+86 DVTRRW
-92 QQPSAYLPILVE
+92 QQPSTYLPILVE

-109 GIPDEDILILC
+109 GIPDGDILILC
-120 ATGTHRKQTEEEH
+120 ATGTHRRQTEEEH
-133 ISLVGEELYRRIRF
+133 ISLVGEDLYRRIRF
-147 IDHQCDDKEHLTYMG
+147 LDHQCDDKDHLTYMG
-162 TSSRGTPVWLDSY
+162 TTSRGTPVWLNSY
-175 AIACDK
+175 AMECDK
-181 IILTGGVVYHF
+181 LILTGGVVYHF
-192 LAGFGGGRKSI
+192 LAGFGGGRKSV

-221 NTGLGSGSNPR
+221 NHGLGSGSNPR
-232 VCNGNMTED
+232 VCNGNMGAD

-249 ECATFAKPAYL
+249 ECAAFAKPAYL
-260 LNVIVD
+260 LNVFVD

-274 FAGDWREAHAAATKA
+274 FAGDWQKAHEAAAKV
-289 VEQLDGVSVPRRA
+289 VEQLDGVPIPRRA

-307 SAGGYP
+307 SAGGFP

-337 IILLSQCREGFGDSD
+337 MILLSQCREGFGDPD
-352 CENQIC
+352 CEAQIC
-358 GYDTMEEREKALRA
+358 AYDTMEEREKALRA
-372 DFSIGGFVGFL
+372 NFSIGGFVGFL
-383 FAETAENYHLILVTD
+383 FAEASENYHLILITD
-398 IADECFARTKIQVAR
+398 IPGERFQRTKIQVAR
-413 TLDEAVALAAQCNG
+413 TLDEALNLAAQYNG
-427 GSLDGVEAI
+427 GSLDGVETV
-436 LMPHGGSTFPLPQT
+436 LMPYGGSTFPLPQ
-450 EAPC
+450 A